1 VAKPEQKQAKKE
13 ELSDEDAGFDDWE
26 NAIEDIAE
34 KIVKQTAAN
43 DHGSSTKQDL
53 ASDDEETKD

>member
-34 KIVKQTAAN
+34 KIVKQTAAH

>member
-1 VAKPEQKQAKKE
+1 MAKPEQKQAKKE
-13 ELSDEDAGFDDWE
+13 ELSNEDAGFDDWE

>member
-1 VAKPEQKQAKKE
+1 MAKPEQKQAKKE